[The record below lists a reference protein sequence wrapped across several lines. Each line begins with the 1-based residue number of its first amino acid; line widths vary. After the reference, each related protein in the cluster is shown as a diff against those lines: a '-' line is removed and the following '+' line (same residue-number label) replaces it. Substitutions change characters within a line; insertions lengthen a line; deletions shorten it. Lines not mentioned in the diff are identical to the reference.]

1 MTQNGRAK
9 IPTKKSIGLENE
21 ISRGINVGN
30 IMVFIK
36 NFSIVLRLFS
46 VQAFVIYRV
55 KMDYHTCLNKLR
67 ACRDED
73 DAEDCWFGIPEYFLD
88 EEMCK
93 VVVSKSGWLLGNVPY
108 YLAKPERACVGLHA
122 HGSHGRRRADS
133 HRRAQRYTPGMH
145 RSNGPKTKPKT
156 KKPKKKTN
164 KSISLSIENIFLIFK
179 NNVCIIKCLTSNL
192 LLLI

>member
-1 MTQNGRAK
+1 MTQNGRVK

-108 YLAKPERACVGLHA
+108 YLAKPERACVGYMPMDHMDDDLIRIA
-122 HGSHGRRRADS
+122 VC
-133 HRRAQRYTPGMH
+133 
-145 RSNGPKTKPKT
+145 NGIPMKCSGLMDL
-156 KKPKKKTN
+156 KKTN
-164 KSISLSIENIFLIFK
+164 KSISLSIENIF
-179 NNVCIIKCLTSNL
+179 
-192 LLLI
+192 